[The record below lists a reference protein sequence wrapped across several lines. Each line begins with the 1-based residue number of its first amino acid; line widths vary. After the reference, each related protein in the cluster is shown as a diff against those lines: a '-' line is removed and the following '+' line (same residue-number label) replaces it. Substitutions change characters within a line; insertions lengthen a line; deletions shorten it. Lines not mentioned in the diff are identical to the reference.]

1 MVGPGGLPE
10 TGLTL
15 FRPCGLR
22 AMGARWQM
30 LRWSHLVVLPTSTMS
45 RPIGRTKARVDTR
58 KLAAKDGLFKAF
70 AAIFSRCLYV
80 IEDVEAECWRER
92 IAIAL
97 FPGSRR
103 PLRFRWVVSGS
114 LSRQSGRL
122 CRFVRSGQSALWSAT
137 SHRCELELLL
147 R

>member
-1 MVGPGGLPE
+1 MARVCHWVGPGGLPE
-10 TGLTL
+10 TGLSL

-22 AMGARWQM
+22 AIGARWQM
-30 LRWSHLVVLPTSTMS
+30 LRWSHLVEPPTSTMS
-45 RPIGRTKARVDTR
+45 RPIGRAKARVDTR
-58 KLAAKDGLFKAF
+58 KLAAKDGLCKAF

-114 LSRQSGRL
+114 LSRQLGR
-122 CRFVRSGQSALWSAT
+122 RKYRA
-137 SHRCELELLL
+137 CEWRKRETA
-147 R
+147 

>member
-1 MVGPGGLPE
+1 
-10 TGLTL
+10 
-15 FRPCGLR
+15 
-22 AMGARWQM
+22 
-30 LRWSHLVVLPTSTMS
+30 MS
-45 RPIGRTKARVDTR
+45 RPIGRTKTRVDTR
-58 KLAAKDGLFKAF
+58 KLAAKDGLCKAF

-114 LSRQSGRL
+114 LSRQLGR
-122 CRFVRSGQSALWSAT
+122 RKYRA
-137 SHRCELELLL
+137 CEWRKRETA
-147 R
+147 